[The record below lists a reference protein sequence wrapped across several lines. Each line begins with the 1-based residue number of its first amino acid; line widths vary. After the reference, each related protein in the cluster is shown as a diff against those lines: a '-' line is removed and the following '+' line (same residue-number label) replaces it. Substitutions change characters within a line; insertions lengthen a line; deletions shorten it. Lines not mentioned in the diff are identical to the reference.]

1 MKKTVEKRAET
12 CYNRDEEEQIM
23 ELKNMTEI
31 YRKKD
36 KVFIA
41 TGIS

>member
-1 MKKTVEKRAET
+1 MKKTVEKFKET

-31 YRKKD
+31 YRKRIRY
-36 KVFIA
+36 FIA